1 MLEVSDLCVRAGRR
15 ELLRGVDLRAQAGQI
30 TAIIGPSGAGK
41 STLLRAI
48 SGDIGYAGR
57 ITLNGHDIA
66 RSAAPAL
73 ARIRAVLP
81 QASTLAFPF
90 TVIEVVRLGLQ
101 APHPTLPQQ
110 MLGRVGLGGFE
121 GRFYQALSGG
131 EQQRVQLA
139 RVLSQV
145 WLPVAGTAPRWLF
158 LDEPVSSLDIAHQ
171 LEVMQIAREF
181 ADAGGG
187 VVMVMHDLNLSA
199 MYADRIALIGAG
211 RITAH
216 DTPEAVLRDDILA
229 PVYACPLRV
238 NKTPVR
244 GRFILP
250 QSVGGPSN
258 GQTSG
263 PAHHHALAGTES
275 DGGAR

>member
-1 MLEVSDLCVRAGRR
+1 MLDVSELCVRAGRR
-15 ELLRGVDLRAQAGQI
+15 DLLRGVDLRAEAGQI

-48 SGDIGYAGR
+48 SGDIGYVGR
-57 ITLNGHDIA
+57 ITLNGRDIA
-66 RSAAPAL
+66 QSTAPAL
-73 ARIRAVLP
+73 AQIRAVLP
-81 QASTLAFPF
+81 QASVLAFPF

-110 MLGRVGLGGFE
+110 MLARVGLAGFE

-145 WLPVAGTAPRWLF
+145 WLPAAGSAPRWLF

-171 LEVMQIAREF
+171 LDVMQIAREF

-199 MYADRIALIGAG
+199 MFADRIALIGAG
-211 RITAH
+211 RILAH
-216 DTPEAVLRDDILA
+216 DTPEIVLRDEILA

-238 NKTPVR
+238 NRAPAR

-250 QSVGGPSN
+250 QSVRSHAGNTAGY
-258 GQTSG
+258 
-263 PAHHHALAGTES
+263 PAGNAAHADE
-275 DGGAR
+275 GAL

>member
-1 MLEVSDLCVRAGRR
+1 MLEVHDLCVRAGRR
-15 ELLRGVDLRAQAGQI
+15 DLLQGVNLRAAPGRI

-48 SGDIGYAGR
+48 SGDIGYVGR
-57 ITLNGHDIA
+57 IALNGRDIA
-66 RSAAPAL
+66 RTPAPAL
-73 ARIRAVLP
+73 AQLRAVLP
-81 QASTLAFPF
+81 QASVLAFPF

-101 APHPTLPQQ
+101 APHATLPQQ
-110 MLGRVGLGGFE
+110 MLARVGLAGFE

-139 RVLSQV
+139 RVLTQV
-145 WLPVAGTAPRWLF
+145 WLPISGAAPRWLF

-171 LEVMQIAREF
+171 LEVMRIARDF

-199 MYADRIALIGAG
+199 MFADRIALIGAG
-211 RITAH
+211 RIVAH
-216 DTPEAVLRDDILA
+216 DAPETVLRDEILG

-238 NKTPVR
+238 NTTPAR
-244 GRFILP
+244 GSFILP
-250 QSVGGPSN
+250 QSVRG
-258 GQTSG
+258 
-263 PAHHHALAGTES
+263 HALAGAETSE
-275 DGGAR
+275 APR

>member
-1 MLEVSDLCVRAGRR
+1 MLEVHDLCVRAGRR
-15 ELLRGVDLRAQAGQI
+15 DLLQGVNLRAAPGRI

-145 WLPVAGTAPRWLF
+145 WLPAAGSAPRWLF

-211 RITAH
+211 RILAH
-216 DTPEAVLRDDILA
+216 GTPDTVLRDEVLA

-238 NKTPVR
+238 NRAPAR
-244 GRFILP
+244 GRFVLP
-250 QSVGGPSN
+250 QSVRSHAEN
-258 GQTSG
+258 A
-263 PAHHHALAGTES
+263 AHADE
-275 DGGAR
+275 GAR